1 MLDSVNCMAKMV
13 ADLRAASIKENDAAT
28 RVLQPADDFG
38 KTAITTPKYHGV
50 KSAPDVLDI
59 EDVSLRPVHST
70 PFAVSGFMVA
80 TFRLKTMF
88 SLLNI
93 KYT

>member
-1 MLDSVNCMAKMV
+1 MAKMV

-50 KSAPDVLDI
+50 KSAHDVLDI
-59 EDVSLRPVHST
+59 EDVSLRPVHSA
-70 PFAVSGFMVA
+70 PFAVLRFTVA
-80 TFRLKTMF
+80 TFHLKTVF
-88 SLLNI
+88 SLFDI
-93 KYT
+93 KHT